1 MASECLICLTPT
13 KTIINKDISLY
24 SKKTGQ
30 YYVQKCKCT
39 VICHPTCM
47 EKWINVAP
55 NCLICR
61 KPLGIKW
68 SFQKVKA
75 TCVFVFYD
83 RRIRILIILAIYL
96 RMTFFICDK
105 ISNFY
110 STPFLIQNAHPS
122 GVGSYEW

>member
-24 SKKTGQ
+24 SKKNGQ

-39 VICHPTCM
+39 VICHQTCM

-68 SFQKVKA
+68 TIQRAKA
-75 TCVFVFYD
+75 MCVFVFYD
-83 RRIRILIILAIYL
+83 RRTYKILLVAIYL
-96 RMTFFICDK
+96 NMFFFICDK
-105 ISNFY
+105 ISSFY
-110 STPFLIQNAHPS
+110 CKNKCD
-122 GVGSYEW
+122 SYTY

>member
-24 SKKTGQ
+24 SKKSGQ

-39 VICHPTCM
+39 MICHQTCM

-68 SFQKVKA
+68 TIQKVKA
-75 TCVFVFYD
+75 MCVFVFYN
-83 RRIRILIILAIYL
+83 RRIRILIVMAIYL
-96 RMTFFICDK
+96 KMVFYIYDRVIDIHCKNKCIDK
-105 ISNFY
+105 
-110 STPFLIQNAHPS
+110 
-122 GVGSYEW
+122 

>member
-1 MASECLICLTPT
+1 MTSECLICLTPT
-13 KTIINKDISLY
+13 KTKINKDISLY

-30 YYVQKCKCT
+30 YYVQNCKCT
-39 VICHPTCM
+39 VICHPSCM

-68 SFQKVKA
+68 SFQKVK
-75 TCVFVFYD
+75 TMCVFVFYD
-83 RRIRILIILAIYL
+83 RRTYKILLVAIYL
-96 RMTFFICDK
+96 NMFFFICDK

-110 STPFLIQNAHPS
+110 SKNNCIDK
-122 GVGSYEW
+122 